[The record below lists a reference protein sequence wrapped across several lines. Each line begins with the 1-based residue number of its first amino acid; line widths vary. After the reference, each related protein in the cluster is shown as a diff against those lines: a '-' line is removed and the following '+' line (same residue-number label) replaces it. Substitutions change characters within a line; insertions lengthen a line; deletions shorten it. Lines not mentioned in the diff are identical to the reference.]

1 MIQYK
6 HISDTIEIVNNSVKG
21 FELFRTFPEDLR
33 SVEDFL
39 SYCQSVAKIN
49 VYDHPNHTHTGALPR
64 GMFIPFEDGHYEIVI
79 LPGQKYCWKRFV
91 LCKELFHVL
100 IDVNDKEKIFI
111 NRDVD
116 SHIEQYMDK
125 SNGIPNTPQNVQAET
140 LAEIA
145 AMEFLFPYAHR
156 IRSRD
161 SDSEMLAHKYKIPKA
176 LVEKYIL
183 NHYIDGLNPDT
194 IRAALDAQSKANA

>member
-1 MIQYK
+1 MVLYQ
-6 HISDTIEIVNNSVKG
+6 HIHKTLEIVSNSVID
-21 FELFRTFPEDLR
+21 FELFRTLPEDPR

-39 SYCQSVAKIN
+39 LYCQSVAQIEVN
-49 VYDHPNHTHTGALPR
+49 DHPNHTHTGALPR
-64 GMFIPFEDGHYEIVI
+64 GMFIPFDGGRYEIVI

-100 IDVNDKEKIFI
+100 IDVNDKENIFI

-125 SNGIPNTPQNVQAET
+125 SNGLPNTPQNVQAET

-145 AMEFLFPYAHR
+145 AMEFLFPYSHRLEQVGTDSGILAHR
-156 IRSRD
+156 
-161 SDSEMLAHKYKIPKA
+161 YKIPKA
-176 LVEKYIL
+176 LVEKYL
-183 NHYIDGLNPDT
+183 LAHYIDGLNPDV
-194 IRAALDAQSKANA
+194 INKGKDKGN